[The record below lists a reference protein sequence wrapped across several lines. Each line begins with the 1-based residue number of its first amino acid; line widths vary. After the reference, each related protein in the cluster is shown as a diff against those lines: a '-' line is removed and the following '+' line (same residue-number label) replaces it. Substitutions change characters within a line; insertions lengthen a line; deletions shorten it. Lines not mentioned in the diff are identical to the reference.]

1 MALAPLY
8 GISRLRF
15 NIDGTGVRT
24 LVCFRGCPL
33 NCRYCLNYGSRN
45 ITDDCKVISVGEL
58 IEELSVDSLYFQA
71 TNGGVTFGGGEPL
84 LYAEFISEFINKANN
99 NWNYWIETSLNVP
112 YENLELIKDRIDKFI
127 IDIKSINKDI
137 YRSYTG
143 IDNDIVLSNL
153 KRLIDDVGS
162 DRIIVRVPYI
172 EGYTTRADQQESTD
186 YIRNLGINNIDM
198 FDYRA
203 KE

>member
-8 GISRLRF
+8 GISRLKF
-15 NIDGTGVRT
+15 NVDGTGVRT

-33 NCRYCLNYGSRN
+33 NCRYCLNYGSRD
-45 ITDDCKVISVGEL
+45 ITDDCKVISTDEL

-84 LYAEFISEFINKANN
+84 LYADFIREFINKANN

-112 YENLELIKDRIDKFI
+112 YENIELIKDRIDKFI
-127 IDIKSINKDI
+127 IDIKSINNSI
-137 YRSYTG
+137 YRSYTDM
-143 IDNDIVLSNL
+143 DNGVVIYNL
-153 KRLIDDVGS
+153 KRLINDVGT

-172 EGYTTRADQQESTD
+172 EGYTTRSNQQDSAN
-186 YIRNLGINNIDM
+186 YIMNLGINNIDM
-198 FDYRA
+198 FDLNFQ
-203 KE
+203 

>member
-15 NIDGTGVRT
+15 NVDGTGVRT

-33 NCRYCLNYGSRN
+33 NCRYCLNYGSRD
-45 ITDDCKVISVGEL
+45 ITDDCKVISTDEL

-84 LYAEFISEFINKANN
+84 LYADFIREFINKANN

-112 YENLELIKDRIDKFI
+112 YENIELIKDRIDKFI
-127 IDIKSINKDI
+127 IDIKSINNSI
-137 YRSYTG
+137 YRSYTDM
-143 IDNDIVLSNL
+143 DNGVVIYNL
-153 KRLIDDVGS
+153 KRLINDVGT

-172 EGYTTRADQQESTD
+172 EGYTTRSNQQDSAN
-186 YIRNLGINNIDM
+186 YIMNLGINNIDM
-198 FDYRA
+198 FDYKLR
-203 KE
+203 

>member
-15 NIDGTGVRT
+15 NVDGTGVRT

-33 NCRYCLNYGSRN
+33 NCRYCLNYGSRD
-45 ITDDCKVISVGEL
+45 ITDDCKVISTDEL

-84 LYAEFISEFINKANN
+84 LYADFIREFINKANN

-112 YENLELIKDRIDKFI
+112 YENIELIKDRIDKFI
-127 IDIKSINKDI
+127 IDIKSINNSI
-137 YRSYTG
+137 YRSYTDM
-143 IDNDIVLSNL
+143 DNGVVIYNL
-153 KRLIDDVGS
+153 KRLINDVGT

-172 EGYTTRADQQESTD
+172 EGYTTRSNQQDSAN
-186 YIRNLGINNIDM
+186 YIMNLGINNIDM
-198 FDYRA
+198 FDLNFQ
-203 KE
+203 

>member
-15 NIDGTGVRT
+15 NVDGTGVRT

-33 NCRYCLNYGSRN
+33 NCRYCLNYGSRD
-45 ITDDCKVISVGEL
+45 ITDDCKVISTDEL

-84 LYAEFISEFINKANN
+84 LYADFIREFINKANN

-112 YENLELIKDRIDKFI
+112 YENIELIKDRIDKFI
-127 IDIKSINKDI
+127 IDIKSINNSI
-137 YRSYTG
+137 YRSYTDM
-143 IDNDIVLSNL
+143 DNGVVIYNL
-153 KRLIDDVGS
+153 KRLINDVGT

-172 EGYTTRADQQESTD
+172 EGYTTRSNQQDSAN
-186 YIRNLGINNIDM
+186 YIMNLGIDNIDM
-198 FDYRA
+198 FDYKLR
-203 KE
+203 

>member
-15 NIDGTGVRT
+15 NVDGTGVRT

-33 NCRYCLNYGSRN
+33 NCRYCLNYGSRD
-45 ITDDCKVISVGEL
+45 ITDDCKVISTDEL

-84 LYAEFISEFINKANN
+84 LYADFIREFINKANN

-112 YENLELIKDRIDKFI
+112 YENIELIKDRIDKFI
-127 IDIKSINKDI
+127 IDIKSINNSI
-137 YRSYTG
+137 YRSYTDM
-143 IDNDIVLSNL
+143 DNGVVIYNL
-153 KRLIDDVGS
+153 KRLINDVGT

-172 EGYTTRADQQESTD
+172 EGYTTTSNQQDSAN
-186 YIRNLGINNIDM
+186 YIMNLGINNIDM
-198 FDYRA
+198 FDYKLR
-203 KE
+203 

>member
-15 NIDGTGVRT
+15 NVDGTGVRT

-33 NCRYCLNYGSRN
+33 NCRYCLNYGSRD
-45 ITDDCKVISVGEL
+45 ITDDCKVISTDEL

-84 LYAEFISEFINKANN
+84 LYADFIREFINKANN
-99 NWNYWIETSLNVP
+99 TWNYWSETSLNVP
-112 YENLELIKDRIDKFI
+112 YENIELIKDRIDKFI
-127 IDIKSINKDI
+127 IDIKSINNSI
-137 YRSYTG
+137 YRSYTDM
-143 IDNDIVLSNL
+143 DNGVVIYNL
-153 KRLIDDVGS
+153 KRLINDVGT

-172 EGYTTRADQQESTD
+172 EGYTTRSNQQDSAN
-186 YIRNLGINNIDM
+186 YIMNLGINNIDM
-198 FDYRA
+198 FDYKLR
-203 KE
+203 